1 MRAIIHSVHSQTP
14 QTIAQLGEEL
24 ELVVSL
30 DSHLDVFGEGD
41 TSFYPEGLRTIAART
56 AAHNMIPH
64 ASGGS
69 AGTQLVVAI
78 PERMLAAHVA
88 DVESQLPPSIRV
100 TDLTRA
106 VRSTVD
112 YLKTAMG
119 IEVYQSPPKSLLN
132 LIGRTKRARSW
143 LLDVDIDFIHEM
155 QGESYTRIVDPE
167 PGVLATLAQVV
178 DFIDKARPETIT
190 ISEAKVSAI
199 KDPGS
204 RFSDFIARLRD
215 MGYTVEERG
224 IFSSDDEVIRG
235 ISVCR
240 EFYEEVS
247 KSLMAD
253 QMDEMIEG
261 NARRFEDEEKAA
273 AKAFF
278 ESKGYQK

>member
-14 QTIAQLGEEL
+14 QTIAQLGEGL

-41 TSFYPEGLRTIAART
+41 TSLYPEGLRIVAGRT

-64 ASGGS
+64 ARGGS
-69 AGTQLVVAI
+69 TGPQLVVAI
-78 PERMLAAHVA
+78 PERMLAAHVS
-88 DVESQLPPSIRV
+88 DVESQLPPSLRT
-100 TDLTRA
+100 TDRTSA

-119 IEVYQSPPKSLLN
+119 IEVYQTPPKSLLD
-132 LIGRTKRARSW
+132 LIGRTKRSRSW
-143 LLDVDIDFIHEM
+143 VLDVDVDFIHEM
-155 QGESYTRIVDPE
+155 QGESYTRILDPE
-167 PGVLATLAQVV
+167 PGVLPTLSQVV

-199 KDPGS
+199 KDAGS
-204 RFSDFIARLRD
+204 SFSNFIARLRGV
-215 MGYTVEERG
+215 GYEVEERG
-224 IFSSDDEVIRG
+224 IFASDDEVIRG

-240 EFYEEVS
+240 EFYQEVS
-247 KSLMAD
+247 RGLMAD
-253 QMDEMIEG
+253 HMDEMIEG
-261 NARRFEDEEKAA
+261 NVQRFQDEEKAA